1 MSSTKVLGVLFALA
15 AAAPVFAQDVKVV
28 EEKPGL
34 MKQAKLSGD
43 SAIALA
49 KAKMPKAVLTKAV
62 LEEEDGKLIYS
73 LVFKT
78 AGKKGVDE
86 VNVDAKTG
94 KVGKAEHEDDE
105 ETDAKEEK
113 AKAPKPTKKP

>member
-1 MSSTKVLGVLFALA
+1 MKSTKILGAMFALA
-15 AAAPVFAQDVKVV
+15 ALAPALRAQDVKVV

-34 MKQAKLSGD
+34 MKMAKISGD
-43 SAIALA
+43 SAISLA

-62 LEEEDGKLIYS
+62 LEEEDGKLIHS

-78 AGKKGVDE
+78 AGRKGVDE
-86 VNVDAKTG
+86 LNVDAKTG

-105 ETDAKEEK
+105 EGEK
-113 AKAPKPTKKP
+113 AE